1 MRFKSNKPQLQYL
14 FLKNKIV
21 KDKEKENIKYHIAP
35 ATCCIPKRLQRHIP
49 AEWRV
54 KKIYQG

>member
-21 KDKEKENIKYHIAP
+21 KDKEKENIKCHVAP
-35 ATCCIPKRLQRHIP
+35 ATGCIPERLQRHKP
-49 AEWRV
+49 A
-54 KKIYQG
+54 

>member
-1 MRFKSNKPQLQYL
+1 MRLKSNKPQLQYL

-21 KDKEKENIKYHIAP
+21 KDKKKENIKYHIAP
-35 ATCCIPKRLQRHIP
+35 ATGCIPKRLQRYKP

>member
-1 MRFKSNKPQLQYL
+1 MRFKSNKSQLQYL

-35 ATCCIPKRLQRHIP
+35 ATCCIPERLQRHKP